1 MQGGEGVLD
10 NVGVSLQ
17 TVQRCDPD
25 IGLLHRGT
33 KKLMEYKTYM
43 QVQCIYNIYTWMWT
57 FTNAHCPH
65 YTRVFL
71 HIHVRVHVHVCMCIL
86 S

>member
-17 TVQRCDPD
+17 TVQRCDPH

-33 KKLMEYKTYM
+33 EKLMEYKTYM
-43 QVQCIYNIYTWMWT
+43 QVQCIYPILCIIYACTWRWT

-65 YTRVFL
+65 YTRV
-71 HIHVRVHVHVCMCIL
+71 HVHV
-86 S
+86 